1 MDKKD
6 KPLADGALFVDPSEG
21 PLNSLGPA
29 QKPSQKPSQE
39 KAEAAADTLRE
50 VLYRMDIEADVN
62 VREITDEIVLDVDG
76 PDAGRAI
83 GKKGATLDALQFLMN
98 KIMNR
103 EPDGRCHVVVDSG
116 DYRQRYDERLEEL
129 ATREAERAVELAR
142 VITLRPMSPRDRRVI
157 HESLKDFTG
166 VRTQSAGE
174 GLGRRIQIIPEGL
187 KPRPI
192 RRRHED

>member
-1 MDKKD
+1 VDRKD
-6 KPLADGALFVDPSEG
+6 KPLADGALFVEHSIAPV
-21 PLNSLGPA
+21 NSMSPAERPA
-29 QKPSQKPSQE
+29 QKPTPE
-39 KAEAAADTLRE
+39 KAESAADLLRE

-62 VREITDEIVLDVDG
+62 LREVTDEIVLDVDG

-98 KIMNR
+98 KIVNR

-129 ATREAERAVELAR
+129 ATREAERAVEMAR
-142 VITLRPMSPRDRRVI
+142 VVTLRPMSPRDRRVV